1 MCKHKYIPL
10 DLFALQDAKVEAL
23 VAEHGMA
30 GWGIYTAL
38 LLKLAQQDKTGYA
51 YPHDPKRLAN
61 LLPKRPRPELV
72 RSVVEDFGLFVFC
85 EGDDGGEVFLSPRLQ
100 SHLTGI
106 SKYAEVATQ
115 VATSHPQ
122 VVTSPSEV
130 VTEVATSLED
140 KQVKPKRTY
149 SEEAREKMAKGGRS
163 GGQRSK
169 RIYDCGEPSD
179 EKAEPSDEKA
189 EPSDEKAKPSDE
201 KAKPSD
207 EKAKPSDEKAKPSDE
222 KAKPSAKP
230 SDEKAKPSGGT
241 IGGKD
246 KEEDEVEDKSSL
258 PLTPTGGMESER
270 RELEQIEDLGLRQM
284 VSSLL
289 YPNSDM
295 RDYAKAFSE
304 LYTIATAGLTE
315 FAQLKTLSRAFAS
328 DAQELFW
335 ALMPEDE
342 QGRKVRPSVLDVLGA
357 IEQFRAMLDEAKAS
371 SFLRSKPAMATLT
384 WLIKV
389 DNFAK
394 VAAGNYRDASP
405 SPLGTKPPVGNYSN
419 SMWDKVKAEQAQKEE
434 TPEMR
439 AYRERTQAM
448 AKEVMAR
455 INQGG

>member
-1 MCKHKYIPL
+1 MCKHRYIPL

-72 RSVVEDFGLFVFC
+72 RSVVEDFGLFAFC
-85 EGDDGGEVFLSPRLQ
+85 ELDDGSEVFLSPRLQ

-115 VATSHPQ
+115 VVTSPSQ

-130 VTEVATSLED
+130 VTEVVTSLED
-140 KQVKPKRTY
+140 RQVKPKRTY

-163 GGQRSK
+163 GK
-169 RIYDCGEPSD
+169 RGKVDKVEPSENKVQD
-179 EKAEPSDEKA
+179 KVEPSENKVRHSENKVQDKV
-189 EPSDEKAKPSDE
+189 EPSENKVR
-201 KAKPSD
+201 
-207 EKAKPSDEKAKPSDE
+207 
-222 KAKPSAKP
+222 
-230 SDEKAKPSGGT
+230 GGT

-246 KEEDEVEDKSSL
+246 KEEDEVEDKNSL
-258 PLTPTGGMESER
+258 PLTPTGGMERER
-270 RELEQIEDLGLRQM
+270 IELEKIEDLGLRQM

-295 RDYAKAFSE
+295 RDYGKAFNE
-304 LYTIATAGLTE
+304 LYATATAGLTE
-315 FAQLKTLSRAFAS
+315 FAQLKTLSRAFCS

-335 ALMPEDE
+335 ALMPEGE

-371 SFLRSKPAMATLT
+371 SFLRSKPAMAALT

-405 SPLGTKPPVGNYSN
+405 SPHGTKPPVGNYSN

-439 AYRERTQAM
+439 AYREKTQAM

-455 INQGG
+455 INQGR

>member
-1 MCKHKYIPL
+1 MCKHRYIPL

-72 RSVVEDFGLFVFC
+72 RSVIEDFGLFAFC
-85 EGDDGGEVFLSPRLQ
+85 DEDDGSEVFLSPRLQ

-115 VATSHPQ
+115 V
-122 VVTSPSEV
+122 VTSPSEV
-130 VTEVATSLED
+130 VTEVVTSLED

-149 SEEAREKMAKGGRS
+149 SEEARERIAEAGRKGRGGGRPKNKLVDETKQASSSEKQASKQAS
-163 GGQRSK
+163 GETKQASSSEKQASK
-169 RIYDCGEPSD
+169 QASGEIKQASSS
-179 EKAEPSDEKA
+179 EKQASKQASGEIKQA
-189 EPSDEKAKPSDE
+189 
-201 KAKPSD
+201 
-207 EKAKPSDEKAKPSDE
+207 
-222 KAKPSAKP
+222 
-230 SDEKAKPSGGT
+230 SGGT

-258 PLTPTGGMESER
+258 PLTPTGGMERER
-270 RELEQIEDLGLRQM
+270 IELEKIEDLGLRQM

-295 RDYAKAFSE
+295 RDYGKAFNE
-304 LYTIATAGLTE
+304 LYTTATAGHTE
-315 FAQLKTLSRAFAS
+315 FAQLKTLSRAFCS
-328 DAQELFW
+328 DAHELFW
-335 ALMPEDE
+335 ALMPEGE

-405 SPLGTKPPVGNYSN
+405 SPHGTKPPVGNYSN
-419 SMWDKVKAEQAQKEE
+419 AMWDKVKAEQAQKEE

-439 AYRERTQAM
+439 AYREKTQAM

-455 INQGG
+455 INQGR

>member
-1 MCKHKYIPL
+1 MCKHRYIPL

-72 RSVVEDFGLFVFC
+72 RSVVEDFGLFAFC
-85 EGDDGGEVFLSPRLQ
+85 EGDDGSEVFLSPRLQ

-115 VATSHPQ
+115 VATS
-122 VVTSPSEV
+122 PSEV
-130 VTEVATSLED
+130 ATEVATYLED

-149 SEEAREKMAKGGRS
+149 SEEARERIAEAGRKGRGGGRPKNKLVDETKQAS
-163 GGQRSK
+163 PSEKQASK
-169 RIYDCGEPSD
+169 QASD
-179 EKAEPSDEKA
+179 ETKQASPSEKQASKQASDEIKQA
-189 EPSDEKAKPSDE
+189 SPSEKQASKQ
-201 KAKPSD
+201 A
-207 EKAKPSDEKAKPSDE
+207 
-222 KAKPSAKP
+222 
-230 SDEKAKPSGGT
+230 SGGT

-246 KEEDEVEDKSSL
+246 KEEDEVEDKTL
-258 PLTPTGGMESER
+258 PLTPTGGMERER
-270 RELEQIEDLGLRQM
+270 IELEKIEDLGLRQM

-295 RDYAKAFSE
+295 RDYAKAFNE
-304 LYTIATAGLTE
+304 LYATATAGLAE
-315 FAQLKTLSRAFAS
+315 FAQLKTLSRSFCS

-335 ALMPEDE
+335 ALVPEDE

-371 SFLRSKPAMATLT
+371 SFLRSKPAMAALT
-384 WLIKV
+384 WLVKV

-405 SPLGTKPPVGNYSN
+405 SPHGTKPPVGNYSN

-439 AYRERTQAM
+439 AYREKTQAM

-455 INQGG
+455 INQGR

>member
-1 MCKHKYIPL
+1 MCKHRYIPL

-72 RSVVEDFGLFVFC
+72 RSVIEDFGLFAFC
-85 EGDDGGEVFLSPRLQ
+85 EGDDGSEVFLSPRLQ

-115 VATSHPQ
+115 VATS
-122 VVTSPSEV
+122 PSEV
-130 VTEVATSLED
+130 ATEVATSLED

-149 SEEAREKMAKGGRS
+149 SEEAREKMAQGGRS
-163 GGQRSK
+163 GK
-169 RIYDCGEPSD
+169 RGKTDKVEPSENKVHPSENKVHPSENKVQD
-179 EKAEPSDEKA
+179 KIEPSENKVHPSENKVQDKV
-189 EPSDEKAKPSDE
+189 EPSENKVR
-201 KAKPSD
+201 
-207 EKAKPSDEKAKPSDE
+207 
-222 KAKPSAKP
+222 
-230 SDEKAKPSGGT
+230 GGT
-241 IGGKD
+241 IGGED

-258 PLTPTGGMESER
+258 PLTPTGGMERER
-270 RELEQIEDLGLRQM
+270 IELEKIEDLGLRQM

-304 LYTIATAGLTE
+304 LYATATAGLTE
-315 FAQLKTLSRAFAS
+315 FAQLKTLSRAFS
-328 DAQELFW
+328 YYAQELFW
-335 ALMPEDE
+335 ALMPEGE
-342 QGRKVRPSVLDVLGA
+342 QGRKVRPTVLDVLGA
-357 IEQFRAMLDEAKAS
+357 IEQFRAMMDEAKAS

-405 SPLGTKPPVGNYSN
+405 SLHGTKPPVGNYSN
-419 SMWDKVKAEQAQKEE
+419 AMWDKVKAEQAQKEE

-439 AYRERTQAM
+439 AYREKTQAM
-448 AKEVMAR
+448 AKEVMDR
-455 INQGG
+455 INQGR

>member
-1 MCKHKYIPL
+1 MCKHRYIPL

-72 RSVVEDFGLFVFC
+72 RSVVEDFGLFAFC

-115 VATSHPQ
+115 VATS
-122 VVTSPSEV
+122 SSEV
-130 VTEVATSLED
+130 ATEVATSLED

-169 RIYDCGEPSD
+169 RIYDCGE
-179 EKAEPSDEKA
+179 
-189 EPSDEKAKPSDE
+189 
-201 KAKPSD
+201 
-207 EKAKPSDEKAKPSDE
+207 PSDEKAKPSDE

-270 RELEQIEDLGLRQM
+270 RELEEIEDLGLRQM

-295 RDYAKAFSE
+295 RDYAKAFNE
-304 LYTIATAGLTE
+304 LYATATAGLTE

-335 ALMPEDE
+335 ALMPEGE

-384 WLIKV
+384 WLVKV

-405 SPLGTKPPVGNYSN
+405 SPHGTKPPVGNYSN

-448 AKEVMAR
+448 AKEVMDR
-455 INQGG
+455 INQGR

>member
-1 MCKHKYIPL
+1 MCKHRYIPL

-72 RSVVEDFGLFVFC
+72 RSVVEDFGLFAFC
-85 EGDDGGEVFLSPRLQ
+85 ELDDGSEVFLSPRLQ

-115 VATSHPQ
+115 VVTSPSQ

-130 VTEVATSLED
+130 VTEVVTSLED
-140 KQVKPKRTY
+140 RQVKPKRTY

-163 GGQRSK
+163 GK
-169 RIYDCGEPSD
+169 RGKVDKVEPSENKVQD
-179 EKAEPSDEKA
+179 KVEPSENKVRPSENKVQDKV
-189 EPSDEKAKPSDE
+189 EPSENKVRHSENKVQDKVEPSE
-201 KAKPSD
+201 NKVR
-207 EKAKPSDEKAKPSDE
+207 
-222 KAKPSAKP
+222 
-230 SDEKAKPSGGT
+230 GGT

-246 KEEDEVEDKSSL
+246 KEEDEVEDKNSL
-258 PLTPTGGMESER
+258 PLTPTGGMERER
-270 RELEQIEDLGLRQM
+270 IELEKIEDLGLRQM

-295 RDYAKAFSE
+295 RDYGKAFNE
-304 LYTIATAGLTE
+304 LYATATAGLTE
-315 FAQLKTLSRAFAS
+315 FAQLKTLSRAFCS

-335 ALMPEDE
+335 ALMPEGE

-371 SFLRSKPAMATLT
+371 SFLRSKPAMAALT

-405 SPLGTKPPVGNYSN
+405 SPHGTKPPVGNYSN

-439 AYRERTQAM
+439 AYREKTQAM

-455 INQGG
+455 INQGR

>member
-1 MCKHKYIPL
+1 MCKHRYIPL

-51 YPHDPKRLAN
+51 YPHNPKRLAN

-72 RSVVEDFGLFVFC
+72 RSVVEDFGLFAFC
-85 EGDDGGEVFLSPRLQ
+85 EGDDGSEVFLSPRLQ

-115 VATSHPQ
+115 V
-122 VVTSPSEV
+122 VTSPSEV
-130 VTEVATSLED
+130 ATEVATYLED

-169 RIYDCGEPSD
+169 RIYDCGEPS
-179 EKAEPSDEKA
+179 E
-189 EPSDEKAKPSDE
+189 
-201 KAKPSD
+201 
-207 EKAKPSDEKAKPSDE
+207 E

-246 KEEDEVEDKSSL
+246 KEEDEVEDKNSL
-258 PLTPTGGMESER
+258 PLTPTGGMERER
-270 RELEQIEDLGLRQM
+270 IELEKIEDLGLRQM

-295 RDYAKAFSE
+295 CDYGKAFNE
-304 LYTIATAGLTE
+304 LYATATAGLTE
-315 FAQLKTLSRAFAS
+315 FAQLKTLSRAFCS

-342 QGRKVRPSVLDVLGA
+342 QGRKVRPTVLDVLGA
-357 IEQFRAMLDEAKAS
+357 IEQFRAMLDEAKSS

-384 WLIKV
+384 WLVKV
-389 DNFAK
+389 DNVAK

-405 SPLGTKPPVGNYSN
+405 SLHGTKPPVGNYSN

-439 AYRERTQAM
+439 AYREKTQAM

-455 INQGG
+455 INQGR

>member
-1 MCKHKYIPL
+1 MCKHRYIPL

-38 LLKLAQQDKTGYA
+38 LLKLAQQDEDGYT
-51 YPHDPKRLAN
+51 YPNNAKRLAN
-61 LLPKRPRPELV
+61 ILPKRPRAEVV
-72 RSVVEDFGLFVFC
+72 RSTIEDFGLF
-85 EGDDGGEVFLSPRLQ
+85 EIATDEDGVEYLYSPRLS
-100 SHLTGI
+100 SHLSTLGG
-106 SKYAEVATQ
+106 A
-115 VATSHPQ
+115 
-122 VVTSPSEV
+122 
-130 VTEVATSLED
+130 D
-140 KQVKPKRTY
+140 KKQG
-149 SEEAREKMAKGGRS
+149 EEAAPKKRRYNVSQAVKEGLGRAREAKRN
-163 GGQRSK
+163 RSK
-169 RIYDCGEPSD
+169 VEDESRKVESKVETKVESKVETKTGKSRKVEKVETKVDESREGASTLPSTF
-179 EKAEPSDEKA
+179 S
-189 EPSDEKAKPSDE
+189 STL
-201 KAKPSD
+201 
-207 EKAKPSDEKAKPSDE
+207 
-222 KAKPSAKP
+222 
-230 SDEKAKPSGGT
+230 GGT
-241 IGGKD
+241 IGGVNTPLKD
-246 KEEDEVEDKSSL
+246 KIEDEYESI
-258 PLTPTGGMESER
+258 PQTPRGGFESES
-270 RELEQIEDLGLRQM
+270 RELEKIEDLGLRQM

-304 LYTIATAGLTE
+304 LYATATAGLTE
-315 FAQLKTLSRAFAS
+315 FAQLKTLSRAFCS

-335 ALMPEDE
+335 ALVPEDE

-371 SFLRSKPAMATLT
+371 SFLRSKPAMAALT

-405 SPLGTKPPVGNYSN
+405 SPHGTKPPVGNYSN

-439 AYRERTQAM
+439 AYREKTQAM

-455 INQGG
+455 INQGR

>member
-1 MCKHKYIPL
+1 MCKHRYIPL

-72 RSVVEDFGLFVFC
+72 RSVVEDFGLFAFC
-85 EGDDGGEVFLSPRLQ
+85 EVDDGSEVFLSPRLQ

-115 VATSHPQ
+115 VATS
-122 VVTSPSEV
+122 PSEV
-130 VTEVATSLED
+130 ATEVATYLED

-179 EKAEPSDEKA
+179 EKA
-189 EPSDEKAKPSDE
+189 
-201 KAKPSD
+201 
-207 EKAKPSDEKAKPSDE
+207 
-222 KAKPSAKP
+222 KP

-241 IGGKD
+241 IGGED
-246 KEEDEVEDKSSL
+246 KEEDEEEDKTL
-258 PLTPTGGMESER
+258 PLTPTGGMERER
-270 RELEQIEDLGLRQM
+270 IELEKIEDLGLRQM

-295 RDYAKAFSE
+295 RDYAKAFNE
-304 LYTIATAGLTE
+304 LYATATAGLTE
-315 FAQLKTLSRAFAS
+315 FAQLKTLSRAFCS

-335 ALMPEDE
+335 ALVPEDE

-371 SFLRSKPAMATLT
+371 SFLRSKPAMAALT
-384 WLIKV
+384 WLVKV

-405 SPLGTKPPVGNYSN
+405 SPHGTKPPVGNYSN

-439 AYRERTQAM
+439 AYREKTQAM

-455 INQGG
+455 INQGR

>member
-1 MCKHKYIPL
+1 MCKHRYIPL

-72 RSVVEDFGLFVFC
+72 RSVVEDFGLFAFC
-85 EGDDGGEVFLSPRLQ
+85 DGDDGSEVFLSPRLQ

-115 VATSHPQ
+115 VVTSPSQ

-130 VTEVATSLED
+130 VTEVVTSLED
-140 KQVKPKRTY
+140 RQVKPKRTY

-163 GGQRSK
+163 GK
-169 RIYDCGEPSD
+169 RGKVDKVEPSENKVRPSENKVQD
-179 EKAEPSDEKA
+179 KVEPSENKVRPSENKVQDKV
-189 EPSDEKAKPSDE
+189 EPSENKVRPS
-201 KAKPSD
+201 KNKVR
-207 EKAKPSDEKAKPSDE
+207 
-222 KAKPSAKP
+222 
-230 SDEKAKPSGGT
+230 GGT

-258 PLTPTGGMESER
+258 PLTPTGGMERER
-270 RELEQIEDLGLRQM
+270 IELEKIEDLALRQM

-295 RDYAKAFSE
+295 RDYAKAFNE
-304 LYTIATAGLTE
+304 LYATATAGLTE
-315 FAQLKTLSRAFAS
+315 FAQLKTLSRAFCS

-335 ALMPEDE
+335 ALVPEDE
-342 QGRKVRPSVLDVLGA
+342 QGRKVRHSVLDVLGA

-371 SFLRSKPAMATLT
+371 SFLCSKPAMATLT

-405 SPLGTKPPVGNYSN
+405 SPHGTAKPPVGNYSN

-439 AYRERTQAM
+439 AYREKTQAM

-455 INQGG
+455 INQGR

>member
-1 MCKHKYIPL
+1 MCKHRYIPL

-51 YPHDPKRLAN
+51 YPHNPKRLAN

-72 RSVVEDFGLFVFC
+72 RSVVEDFGLFAFC
-85 EGDDGGEVFLSPRLQ
+85 EGDDGSEVFLSPRLQ

-115 VATSHPQ
+115 V
-122 VVTSPSEV
+122 VTSPSEV
-130 VTEVATSLED
+130 ATEVATYLED

-169 RIYDCGEPSD
+169 RIYDCGEPS
-179 EKAEPSDEKA
+179 E
-189 EPSDEKAKPSDE
+189 
-201 KAKPSD
+201 
-207 EKAKPSDEKAKPSDE
+207 E

-246 KEEDEVEDKSSL
+246 KEEDEVEDKNSL
-258 PLTPTGGMESER
+258 PLTPTGGMERER
-270 RELEQIEDLGLRQM
+270 IELEKIEDLGLRQM

-295 RDYAKAFSE
+295 CDYGKAFNE
-304 LYTIATAGLTE
+304 LYATATAGLTE
-315 FAQLKTLSRAFAS
+315 FAQLKTLSRAFCS

-342 QGRKVRPSVLDVLGA
+342 QGRKVRPTVLDVLGA
-357 IEQFRAMLDEAKAS
+357 IEQFRAMLDEAKSS

-384 WLIKV
+384 WLVKV

-405 SPLGTKPPVGNYSN
+405 SLHGTKPPVGNYSN

-439 AYRERTQAM
+439 AYREKTQAM

-455 INQGG
+455 INQGR

>member
-1 MCKHKYIPL
+1 MCKHRYIPL

-72 RSVVEDFGLFVFC
+72 RSVIEDFGLFAFC
-85 EGDDGGEVFLSPRLQ
+85 DEDDGSEVFLSPRLQ
-100 SHLTGI
+100 SHLTGL

-115 VATSHPQ
+115 VVTSHSQ

-130 VTEVATSLED
+130 VTEVVTSLED

-169 RIYDCGEPSD
+169 RIYDFG
-179 EKAEPSDEKA
+179 

-207 EKAKPSDEKAKPSDE
+207 EKAKPSDEKAKPS
-222 KAKPSAKP
+222 
-230 SDEKAKPSGGT
+230 GGT

-246 KEEDEVEDKSSL
+246 KEEDEVEDKISL
-258 PLTPTGGMESER
+258 PLTPTGGMERER
-270 RELEQIEDLGLRQM
+270 IELEKIEDLGLRQM

-304 LYTIATAGLTE
+304 LYATATAGLTA
-315 FAQLKTLSRAFAS
+315 FAQLKTLSRAFCC

-335 ALMPEDE
+335 ALMPEGE
-342 QGRKVRPSVLDVLGA
+342 QGRKVRPTVLDVLGA

-405 SPLGTKPPVGNYSN
+405 SFQGTKPPVGNYSN
-419 SMWDKVKAEQAQKEE
+419 AMWDKVKAEQAQKEE

-439 AYRERTQAM
+439 AYREKTQAM

>member
-1 MCKHKYIPL
+1 MCKHRYIPL
-10 DLFALQDAKVEAL
+10 DLFALQDVKVEAL

-72 RSVVEDFGLFVFC
+72 RSVVEDFGLFAFC
-85 EGDDGGEVFLSPRLQ
+85 EGDDGSEVFLSPRLQ

-115 VATSHPQ
+115 V
-122 VVTSPSEV
+122 VTSPSEV
-130 VTEVATSLED
+130 VTEVVTSLED
-140 KQVKPKRTY
+140 RQVKPKRTY

-163 GGQRSK
+163 GK
-169 RIYDCGEPSD
+169 RGKIDKVEPSENKVQD
-179 EKAEPSDEKA
+179 KVEPSENKVHPSENKVQDKV
-189 EPSDEKAKPSDE
+189 EPSENKVRPSE
-201 KAKPSD
+201 NKVR
-207 EKAKPSDEKAKPSDE
+207 
-222 KAKPSAKP
+222 
-230 SDEKAKPSGGT
+230 GGT

-246 KEEDEVEDKSSL
+246 KEEDEVEDKNSL
-258 PLTPTGGMESER
+258 PLTPTGGMERER
-270 RELEQIEDLGLRQM
+270 IELEKIEDLGLRQM

-295 RDYAKAFSE
+295 RDYGKAFNE
-304 LYTIATAGLTE
+304 LYATATAGLTE
-315 FAQLKTLSRAFAS
+315 FAQLKTLSRAFCS

-335 ALMPEDE
+335 ALMPEGE

-384 WLIKV
+384 WLVKV

-405 SPLGTKPPVGNYSN
+405 SPHGTKPPVGNYSN

-439 AYRERTQAM
+439 AYREKTQAM

-455 INQGG
+455 INQGR

>member
-1 MCKHKYIPL
+1 MCKHRYIPL

-72 RSVVEDFGLFVFC
+72 RSVVEDFGLFAFC
-85 EGDDGGEVFLSPRLQ
+85 EGDDGSEVFLSPRLQ

-115 VATSHPQ
+115 VATS
-122 VVTSPSEV
+122 PSEV
-130 VTEVATSLED
+130 ATEVATYLDD

-149 SEEAREKMAKGGRS
+149 SEEARERIAEAGRKGRGGGRPKNKLVDETKQAS
-163 GGQRSK
+163 PSEKQASK
-169 RIYDCGEPSD
+169 QASD
-179 EKAEPSDEKA
+179 ETKQA
-189 EPSDEKAKPSDE
+189 
-201 KAKPSD
+201 
-207 EKAKPSDEKAKPSDE
+207 
-222 KAKPSAKP
+222 
-230 SDEKAKPSGGT
+230 SGGT

-246 KEEDEVEDKSSL
+246 KEEDEVEDKTL
-258 PLTPTGGMESER
+258 PLTPTGGMESES
-270 RELEQIEDLGLRQM
+270 RELEKIEDLGLRQM

-295 RDYAKAFSE
+295 RDYAKAFNE
-304 LYTIATAGLTE
+304 LYATATAGLTE
-315 FAQLKTLSRAFAS
+315 FAQLKTLSRAFCS

-335 ALMPEDE
+335 ALVPEDE

-384 WLIKV
+384 WLVKV

-394 VAAGNYRDASP
+394 VAAGNYRDASL
-405 SPLGTKPPVGNYSN
+405 SPNGTAKPPVGNYSN
-419 SMWDKVKAEQAQKEE
+419 AMWDKVKAEQAQKEE

-439 AYRERTQAM
+439 AYREKTQAM

-455 INQGG
+455 INQGR

>member
-1 MCKHKYIPL
+1 MCKHRYIPL

-72 RSVVEDFGLFVFC
+72 RSVVEDFGLFAFC
-85 EGDDGGEVFLSPRLQ
+85 EGDDGSEVFLSPRLQ

-115 VATSHPQ
+115 VATS
-122 VVTSPSEV
+122 PSEV
-130 VTEVATSLED
+130 ATEVATYLDD

-149 SEEAREKMAKGGRS
+149 SEEARERIAEAGRKGRGGGRPKNKLVDETKQAS
-163 GGQRSK
+163 PSEKQASK
-169 RIYDCGEPSD
+169 QASD
-179 EKAEPSDEKA
+179 ETKQASPSEKQASKQASDETKQA
-189 EPSDEKAKPSDE
+189 
-201 KAKPSD
+201 
-207 EKAKPSDEKAKPSDE
+207 
-222 KAKPSAKP
+222 
-230 SDEKAKPSGGT
+230 SGGT

-246 KEEDEVEDKSSL
+246 KEEDEVEDKTL
-258 PLTPTGGMESER
+258 PLTPTGGMESES
-270 RELEQIEDLGLRQM
+270 RELEKIEDLGLRQM

-295 RDYAKAFSE
+295 RDYAKAFNE
-304 LYTIATAGLTE
+304 LYATATAGLTE
-315 FAQLKTLSRAFAS
+315 FAQLKTLSRAFCS

-335 ALMPEDE
+335 ALVPEDE

-384 WLIKV
+384 WLVKV

-394 VAAGNYRDASP
+394 VAAGNYRDASL
-405 SPLGTKPPVGNYSN
+405 SPNGTAKPPVGNYSN
-419 SMWDKVKAEQAQKEE
+419 AMWDKVKAEQAQKEE

-439 AYRERTQAM
+439 AYREKTQAM

-455 INQGG
+455 INQGR

>member
-1 MCKHKYIPL
+1 MCKHRYIPL

-72 RSVVEDFGLFVFC
+72 RSVVEDFGLFAFC
-85 EGDDGGEVFLSPRLQ
+85 EGDDGSEVFLSPRLQ

-115 VATSHPQ
+115 VATS
-122 VVTSPSEV
+122 PSEV
-130 VTEVATSLED
+130 ATEVATYLED
-140 KQVKPKRTY
+140 KQAKPKRTY

-163 GGQRSK
+163 GK
-169 RIYDCGEPSD
+169 RGKIDKVEPSENKVQD
-179 EKAEPSDEKA
+179 KVEPSENKVR
-189 EPSDEKAKPSDE
+189 PSENKVR
-201 KAKPSD
+201 
-207 EKAKPSDEKAKPSDE
+207 
-222 KAKPSAKP
+222 
-230 SDEKAKPSGGT
+230 GGT

-246 KEEDEVEDKSSL
+246 KEEDEVEDKTL
-258 PLTPTGGMESER
+258 PLTPTGGMERER
-270 RELEQIEDLGLRQM
+270 IELEKIEDLGLRQM

-295 RDYAKAFSE
+295 RDYGKAFNE
-304 LYTIATAGLTE
+304 LYATATAGLAE
-315 FAQLKTLSRAFAS
+315 FAQLKTLSRAFCS

-335 ALMPEDE
+335 ALVHEDE

-384 WLIKV
+384 WLVKV

-405 SPLGTKPPVGNYSN
+405 SLHGTKPPVGNYSN

-439 AYRERTQAM
+439 AYREKTQAM

-455 INQGG
+455 INQGR

>member
-1 MCKHKYIPL
+1 MCKHRYIPL

-72 RSVVEDFGLFVFC
+72 RSVVEDFGLFAFC
-85 EGDDGGEVFLSPRLQ
+85 EGDDGSEVFLSPRLQ

-115 VATSHPQ
+115 VATS
-122 VVTSPSEV
+122 PSEV
-130 VTEVATSLED
+130 ATEVATYLED

-179 EKAEPSDEKA
+179 EKA
-189 EPSDEKAKPSDE
+189 
-201 KAKPSD
+201 
-207 EKAKPSDEKAKPSDE
+207 
-222 KAKPSAKP
+222 KP

-246 KEEDEVEDKSSL
+246 KGEDEVEGKNSL
-258 PLTPTGGMESER
+258 PLPPTGGMESES
-270 RELEQIEDLGLRQM
+270 RELEKIEDLGLRQM

-295 RDYAKAFSE
+295 RDYAKAFNE
-304 LYTIATAGLTE
+304 LYATATAGLTE
-315 FAQLKTLSRAFAS
+315 FAQLKTLSRAFSS

-335 ALMPEDE
+335 ALVPEDE

-405 SPLGTKPPVGNYSN
+405 SPHGTKPPVGNYSN

-439 AYRERTQAM
+439 AYREKTQAM

-455 INQGG
+455 INQGR

>member
-1 MCKHKYIPL
+1 MCKHRYIPL

-72 RSVVEDFGLFVFC
+72 RSVIEDFGLFAFC
-85 EGDDGGEVFLSPRLQ
+85 DEDDGSEVFLSPRLQ
-100 SHLTGI
+100 SHLTGL

-115 VATSHPQ
+115 VVTSHSQ

-130 VTEVATSLED
+130 VTEVVTSLED

-169 RIYDCGEPSD
+169 RIYDFG
-179 EKAEPSDEKA
+179 

-207 EKAKPSDEKAKPSDE
+207 EKV
-222 KAKPSAKP
+222 
-230 SDEKAKPSGGT
+230 KPSGGT

-246 KEEDEVEDKSSL
+246 KEEDEVEDKISL
-258 PLTPTGGMESER
+258 PLTPTGGMERER
-270 RELEQIEDLGLRQM
+270 IELEKIEDLGLRQM

-304 LYTIATAGLTE
+304 LYATATAGLTA
-315 FAQLKTLSRAFAS
+315 FAQLKTLSRAFCC

-335 ALMPEDE
+335 ALMPEGE
-342 QGRKVRPSVLDVLGA
+342 QGRKVRPTVLDVLGA

-405 SPLGTKPPVGNYSN
+405 SFQGTKPPVGNYSN
-419 SMWDKVKAEQAQKEE
+419 AMWDKVKAEQAQKEE

-439 AYRERTQAM
+439 AYREKTQAM

>member
-1 MCKHKYIPL
+1 MCKHRYIPL

-72 RSVVEDFGLFVFC
+72 RSVVEDFGLFAFC
-85 EGDDGGEVFLSPRLQ
+85 EGGDGSEVFLSPRLQ

-115 VATSHPQ
+115 VATS
-122 VVTSPSEV
+122 PSEV
-130 VTEVATSLED
+130 ATEVATYLED

-179 EKAEPSDEKA
+179 EKA
-189 EPSDEKAKPSDE
+189 KPSDE

-222 KAKPSAKP
+222 KAKPS
-230 SDEKAKPSGGT
+230 GGT

-246 KEEDEVEDKSSL
+246 KGEDEVEGKNSL
-258 PLTPTGGMESER
+258 PLPPTGGMESES
-270 RELEQIEDLGLRQM
+270 RELEKIEDLGLRQM

-295 RDYAKAFSE
+295 RDYAKAFNE
-304 LYTIATAGLTE
+304 LYATATAGLTE
-315 FAQLKTLSRAFAS
+315 FAQLKTLSRAFCS

-335 ALMPEDE
+335 ALIPEDE

-371 SFLRSKPAMATLT
+371 SFLRSKPAMAALT

-405 SPLGTKPPVGNYSN
+405 SPHGTKPPVGNYSN

-439 AYRERTQAM
+439 AYREKTQAM

-455 INQGG
+455 INQGR

>member
-1 MCKHKYIPL
+1 MCKHRYIPL
-10 DLFALQDAKVEAL
+10 DLFALQDVKVEAL

-38 LLKLAQQDKTGYA
+38 LLKLAQQDEDGYT
-51 YPHDPKRLAN
+51 YPNNAKRLAN
-61 LLPKRPRPELV
+61 ILPKRPRAEVV
-72 RSVVEDFGLFVFC
+72 RSTIEDFGLF
-85 EGDDGGEVFLSPRLQ
+85 EIATDEDGVEYFYSPRLT
-100 SHLTGI
+100 SHLSTLGG
-106 SKYAEVATQ
+106 A
-115 VATSHPQ
+115 
-122 VVTSPSEV
+122 
-130 VTEVATSLED
+130 D
-140 KQVKPKRTY
+140 KKQG
-149 SEEAREKMAKGGRS
+149 EEAAPKKRSYNVSQAVKEGLGRAREAKRN
-163 GGQRSK
+163 RSK
-169 RIYDCGEPSD
+169 VEDESRKVESKVESKVETKVETKVDESREGTSTLPSTF
-179 EKAEPSDEKA
+179 S
-189 EPSDEKAKPSDE
+189 STF
-201 KAKPSD
+201 
-207 EKAKPSDEKAKPSDE
+207 
-222 KAKPSAKP
+222 
-230 SDEKAKPSGGT
+230 GGT
-241 IGGKD
+241 IGGVNTPLKEKD
-246 KEEDEVEDKSSL
+246 KIEDKTL
-258 PLTPTGGMESER
+258 PLTPTGGMERER
-270 RELEQIEDLGLRQM
+270 IELEKIEDLGLRQM

-304 LYTIATAGLTE
+304 LYTTATAGLTE

-335 ALMPEDE
+335 ALVPEDE

-405 SPLGTKPPVGNYSN
+405 SPHGTKPPVGNYSN

-439 AYRERTQAM
+439 AYREKTQAM

-455 INQGG
+455 INQGR

>member
-1 MCKHKYIPL
+1 MCKHRYIPL

-72 RSVVEDFGLFVFC
+72 RSVVEDFGLFAFC
-85 EGDDGGEVFLSPRLQ
+85 ELDDGSEVFLSPRLQ

-115 VATSHPQ
+115 VVTSPSQ

-130 VTEVATSLED
+130 VTEVVTSLED
-140 KQVKPKRTY
+140 RQVKPKRTY

-163 GGQRSK
+163 GK
-169 RIYDCGEPSD
+169 RGKVDKVEPSENKVRPSENKVQD
-179 EKAEPSDEKA
+179 KVEPSENKVRPSENKVQDKV
-189 EPSDEKAKPSDE
+189 EPSENKVR
-201 KAKPSD
+201 
-207 EKAKPSDEKAKPSDE
+207 
-222 KAKPSAKP
+222 
-230 SDEKAKPSGGT
+230 GGT

-246 KEEDEVEDKSSL
+246 KEEDEVEDKNSL
-258 PLTPTGGMESER
+258 PLTPTGGMERER
-270 RELEQIEDLGLRQM
+270 IELEKIEDLGLRQM

-295 RDYAKAFSE
+295 RDYGKAFNE
-304 LYTIATAGLTE
+304 LYATATAGLAE
-315 FAQLKTLSRAFAS
+315 FAQLKTLSRAFCS

-335 ALMPEDE
+335 ALVPEDE

-357 IEQFRAMLDEAKAS
+357 IERFRAMLDEAKAS
-371 SFLRSKPAMATLT
+371 SFLRSKPAMAALT

-394 VAAGNYRDASP
+394 VAAGNYRDAST
-405 SPLGTKPPVGNYSN
+405 SPHGTKPPVGNYSN

-439 AYRERTQAM
+439 AYREKTQAM

-455 INQGG
+455 INQGR

>member
-1 MCKHKYIPL
+1 MCKHRYIPL

-51 YPHDPKRLAN
+51 YPHNPKRLAN

-72 RSVVEDFGLFVFC
+72 RSVVEDFGLFAFC
-85 EGDDGGEVFLSPRLQ
+85 EGDDGSEVFLSPRLQ

-115 VATSHPQ
+115 V
-122 VVTSPSEV
+122 VTSPSEV
-130 VTEVATSLED
+130 ATEVATYLED

-169 RIYDCGEPSD
+169 RIYDCGEPS
-179 EKAEPSDEKA
+179 E
-189 EPSDEKAKPSDE
+189 
-201 KAKPSD
+201 
-207 EKAKPSDEKAKPSDE
+207 E

-246 KEEDEVEDKSSL
+246 KEEDEVEDKNSL
-258 PLTPTGGMESER
+258 PLTPTGGMERER
-270 RELEQIEDLGLRQM
+270 IELEKIEDLGLRQM

-295 RDYAKAFSE
+295 RDYGKAFNE
-304 LYTIATAGLTE
+304 LYATATAGLTE
-315 FAQLKTLSRAFAS
+315 FAQLKTLSRAFCS

-342 QGRKVRPSVLDVLGA
+342 QGRKVRPTVLDVLGA
-357 IEQFRAMLDEAKAS
+357 IEQFRAMLDEAKSS

-384 WLIKV
+384 WLVKV

-405 SPLGTKPPVGNYSN
+405 SLHGTKPPVGNYSN

-439 AYRERTQAM
+439 AYREKTQAM

-455 INQGG
+455 INQGR

>member
-1 MCKHKYIPL
+1 MCKHRYIPL

-72 RSVVEDFGLFVFC
+72 RSVVEDFGLFAFC
-85 EGDDGGEVFLSPRLQ
+85 EGDDGSEVFLSPRLQ

-115 VATSHPQ
+115 VATS
-122 VVTSPSEV
+122 PSEV
-130 VTEVATSLED
+130 ATEVATYLED

-179 EKAEPSDEKA
+179 EKA
-189 EPSDEKAKPSDE
+189 
-201 KAKPSD
+201 
-207 EKAKPSDEKAKPSDE
+207 KPSDE

-230 SDEKAKPSGGT
+230 SDEKAKPSDEKAKPSGGT

-246 KEEDEVEDKSSL
+246 KGEDEVEGKNSL
-258 PLTPTGGMESER
+258 PLPPTGGMESES
-270 RELEQIEDLGLRQM
+270 RELEKIEDLGLRQM

-295 RDYAKAFSE
+295 RDYAKAFNE
-304 LYTIATAGLTE
+304 LYATATAGLTE
-315 FAQLKTLSRAFAS
+315 FAQLKTLSRAFSS

-335 ALMPEDE
+335 ALVPEDE

-405 SPLGTKPPVGNYSN
+405 SPNGAAKPPVGNYSN
-419 SMWDKVKAEQAQKEE
+419 A
-434 TPEMR
+434 
-439 AYRERTQAM
+439 AYHPERTAPPSTPQDEM
-448 AKEVMAR
+448 AKWLALDHDNRAVLKRNFPAKYADFPD
-455 INQGG
+455 

>member
-1 MCKHKYIPL
+1 MCKHRYIPL

-72 RSVVEDFGLFVFC
+72 RSVIEDFGLFAFC
-85 EGDDGGEVFLSPRLQ
+85 DEDDGSEVFLSPRLQ
-100 SHLTGI
+100 SHLTGL

-115 VATSHPQ
+115 VVTSHSQ

-130 VTEVATSLED
+130 VTEVVTSLED

-169 RIYDCGEPSD
+169 RIYDFGE
-179 EKAEPSDEKA
+179 
-189 EPSDEKAKPSDE
+189 
-201 KAKPSD
+201 PSD

-230 SDEKAKPSGGT
+230 SDEKAKPSAKPSDEKAKPSDEKAKPSDEKAKPSGGT

-246 KEEDEVEDKSSL
+246 KEEDEVEDKISL
-258 PLTPTGGMESER
+258 PLTPTGGMERER
-270 RELEQIEDLGLRQM
+270 IELEKIEDLGLRQM

-304 LYTIATAGLTE
+304 LYATATAGLTA
-315 FAQLKTLSRAFAS
+315 FAQLKTLSRAFCC

-335 ALMPEDE
+335 ALMPEGE
-342 QGRKVRPSVLDVLGA
+342 QGRKVRPTVLDVLGA

-405 SPLGTKPPVGNYSN
+405 SFQGTKPPVGNYSN
-419 SMWDKVKAEQAQKEE
+419 AMWDKVKAEQAQKEE

-439 AYRERTQAM
+439 AYREKTQAM

>member
-1 MCKHKYIPL
+1 MCKHRYIPL

-72 RSVVEDFGLFVFC
+72 RSVVEDFGLFAFC
-85 EGDDGGEVFLSPRLQ
+85 EGDDGSEVFLSPRLQ

-115 VATSHPQ
+115 VATS
-122 VVTSPSEV
+122 PSEV
-130 VTEVATSLED
+130 ATEVATYLED

-179 EKAEPSDEKA
+179 EKA
-189 EPSDEKAKPSDE
+189 KPSDE

-207 EKAKPSDEKAKPSDE
+207 EKAKPSDEKAKPSNE
-222 KAKPSAKP
+222 KAKPSNEKAKP

-246 KEEDEVEDKSSL
+246 KEEDEEEDKTL
-258 PLTPTGGMESER
+258 PLTPTGGMERER
-270 RELEQIEDLGLRQM
+270 IELEKIEDLGLRQM

-295 RDYAKAFSE
+295 RDYGKAFNE
-304 LYTIATAGLTE
+304 LYATATAGLTE
-315 FAQLKTLSRAFAS
+315 FAQLKTLSRAFCS

-335 ALMPEDE
+335 ALMPEGE

-371 SFLRSKPAMATLT
+371 SFLRSKPAMAALT
-384 WLIKV
+384 WLVKV

-394 VAAGNYRDASP
+394 VAAGNYRDASS
-405 SPLGTKPPVGNYSN
+405 SPHGTKPPVGNYSN

-439 AYRERTQAM
+439 AYREKTQAM

-455 INQGG
+455 INQGR

>member
-72 RSVVEDFGLFVFC
+72 RSVVEDFGLFAFC
-85 EGDDGGEVFLSPRLQ
+85 EGDDGSEVFLSPRLQ

-106 SKYAEVATQ
+106 SKYAEVDT
-115 VATSHPQ
+115 Q

-130 VTEVATSLED
+130 VTEVVTSLED
-140 KQVKPKRTY
+140 RQVKPKRTY

-169 RIYDCGEPSD
+169 RIYDCGEPS
-179 EKAEPSDEKA
+179 E
-189 EPSDEKAKPSDE
+189 EKAKPSEE
-201 KAKPSD
+201 KAKPS
-207 EKAKPSDEKAKPSDE
+207 AKPSDEKAKPSDE

-230 SDEKAKPSGGT
+230 SDEKAKPSDEKAKPSGGT

-246 KEEDEVEDKSSL
+246 KEEDEVEDKTL
-258 PLTPTGGMESER
+258 PLTPTGGMERER
-270 RELEQIEDLGLRQM
+270 IELEQIEDLGLRQM

-295 RDYAKAFSE
+295 RDYAKAFSD
-304 LYTIATAGLTE
+304 LYATATAGLTE

-342 QGRKVRPSVLDVLGA
+342 QGRKVRPSVPYVLGA

-405 SPLGTKPPVGNYSN
+405 SPHGTKPPVGNYSN

-455 INQGG
+455 INQGR

>member
-1 MCKHKYIPL
+1 MCKHRYIPL

-72 RSVVEDFGLFVFC
+72 RSVVEDFGLFAFC
-85 EGDDGGEVFLSPRLQ
+85 EVDDGSEVFLSPRLQ

-115 VATSHPQ
+115 V
-122 VVTSPSEV
+122 VTSPSEV
-130 VTEVATSLED
+130 VTEVVTSLED

-169 RIYDCGEPSD
+169 RIYDCGEPS
-179 EKAEPSDEKA
+179 E
-189 EPSDEKAKPSDE
+189 EKAKPSDE
-201 KAKPSD
+201 KAKPSE
-207 EKAKPSDEKAKPSDE
+207 EKAKPSDEKAKPSE
-222 KAKPSAKP
+222 
-230 SDEKAKPSGGT
+230 EKAKPSGGT

-246 KEEDEVEDKSSL
+246 KEEDEVEDKTL
-258 PLTPTGGMESER
+258 PLTPTGGMERER
-270 RELEQIEDLGLRQM
+270 IELEKIEDLGLRQM

-295 RDYAKAFSE
+295 RDYAKAFNE
-304 LYTIATAGLTE
+304 LYATATAGLTE
-315 FAQLKTLSRAFAS
+315 FAQLKTLSRAFCS

-335 ALMPEDE
+335 ALVPEDE

-384 WLIKV
+384 WLVKV

-405 SPLGTKPPVGNYSN
+405 SLHGTKPPVGNYSN

-439 AYRERTQAM
+439 AYREKTQAM

-455 INQGG
+455 INQGR